1 MQKFIF
7 LSIFV
12 LVFTLSCKDKKNYS
26 FENNLIPKPLE
37 LNFNNGELEVK
48 DNIYLVFTDNSVDAQ
63 RVQNF
68 VKNFLGSV
76 YNVSVV
82 SEKQKDGTNIFFKIA
97 GEGDNESYTLNIDK
111 NGVELVSPAY
121 NGLFLGFQT
130 LRQLFPAEL
139 EAGEK
144 PETVNL
150 PYVSIKDSPRFKY
163 RGMHMDVCRHFF
175 GVENV
180 KTYIDMLVMHKFN
193 TLHMHLTDDQGWRIE
208 IKAFPNLSTI
218 SSTRR
223 GTVIKQN
230 WGEYDEIPVS
240 GMFTQDQ
247 IREIVKYAEDRFIT
261 IIPEIEMPGHAL
273 AALAAYP
280 ELGCTG
286 GPYEVS
292 RTWGVFD
299 DVFCAGNEK
308 TFEFFEKV
316 IDEVVELFPNSPYI
330 HVGGDECP
338 KVRWK
343 ECPKCQQ
350 RIKDENLANEEELQ
364 SYFITRME
372 KYINSKGKRIIGW
385 DEILEGGLAPDATV
399 MSWRGTEGAVAAA
412 KLGHDAILCPG
423 SHCYFDHYQSEDKEN
438 EPLAICCY
446 TSTEKVYSWEP
457 IPDSIPVEQH
467 KHFLGVQ
474 ANLWAEYIKE
484 FSHLQYMAFPR
495 MTALSEVAWCT
506 ERDPD
511 YAQFKKRLQV
521 MFKRYDKA
529 GYNYAKHELE

>member
-1 MQKFIF
+1 
-7 LSIFV
+7 
-12 LVFTLSCKDKKNYS
+12 
-26 FENNLIPKPLE
+26 
-37 LNFNNGELEVK
+37 
-48 DNIYLVFTDNSVDAQ
+48 
-63 RVQNF
+63 
-68 VKNFLGSV
+68 
-76 YNVSVV
+76 
-82 SEKQKDGTNIFFKIA
+82 
-97 GEGDNESYTLNIDK
+97 
-111 NGVELVSPAY
+111 
-121 NGLFLGFQT
+121 
-130 LRQLFPAEL
+130 
-139 EAGEK
+139 
-144 PETVNL
+144 
-150 PYVSIKDSPRFKY
+150 
-163 RGMHMDVCRHFF
+163 
-175 GVENV
+175 
-180 KTYIDMLVMHKFN
+180 
-193 TLHMHLTDDQGWRIE
+193 
-208 IKAFPNLSTI
+208 
-218 SSTRR
+218 
-223 GTVIKQN
+223 
-230 WGEYDEIPVS
+230 
-240 GMFTQDQ
+240 
-247 IREIVKYAEDRFIT
+247 
-261 IIPEIEMPGHAL
+261 
-273 AALAAYP
+273 
-280 ELGCTG
+280 
-286 GPYEVS
+286 
-292 RTWGVFD
+292 
-299 DVFCAGNEK
+299 
-308 TFEFFEKV
+308 
-316 IDEVVELFPNSPYI
+316 FPNSPYI

>member
-7 LSIFV
+7 ISLFV
-12 LVFTLSCKDKKNYS
+12 LAFMLSCKDKKNYS
-26 FENNLIPKPLE
+26 FENSLIPKPLE
-37 LNFNNGELEVK
+37 LEFKNGELEVQE
-48 DNIYLVFTDNSVDAQ
+48 NIYIVRNDVRIESS
-63 RVQNF
+63 RVLNF
-68 VKNFLGSV
+68 AKNYFAGV
-76 YNVSVV
+76 YNVKIVP
-82 SEKQKDGTNIFFKIA
+82 EIQKDGTNIVFEIS
-97 GEGDNESYTLNIDK
+97 GEGDNESYNLDIDK
-111 NGVELVSPAY
+111 DGIKLSSPDY

-130 LRQLFPAEL
+130 LRQLFPPEL
-139 EAGEK
+139 EAKEK
-144 PETVNL
+144 PETVKL

-175 GVENV
+175 SVEDV

-193 TLHMHLTDDQGWRIE
+193 ILHWHLTDDQGWRIE
-208 IKAFPNLSTI
+208 IKALPKLSSI
-218 SSTRR
+218 ASTRR

-240 GMFTQDQ
+240 GIFTQEQ
-247 IREIVKYAEDRFIT
+247 IREIVEYAEDRFIT

-286 GPYEVS
+286 GPYEVC

-299 DVFCAGNEK
+299 DVFCAGNEE
-308 TFEFFEKV
+308 TFKFFEKV

-338 KVRWK
+338 KVRWE

-350 RIKDENLANEEELQ
+350 RIIDENLADEHELQ
-364 SYFITRME
+364 SYFVTRME

-385 DEILEGGLAPDATV
+385 DEILEGGLAPHATV

-412 KLGHDAILCPG
+412 KLGHDAILCPTNY
-423 SHCYFDHYQSEDKEN
+423 CYFDYYQSEDKEN

-446 TSTEKVYSWEP
+446 ISTEKVYSWEP
-457 IPDSIPVEQH
+457 IPDSIPEYQR

-474 ANLWAEYIKE
+474 ANLWAEYIKD

-529 GYNYAKHELE
+529 GYNYAKHEQE